1 MSVQLLRRAEGSL
14 TYRNPGPSHP
24 SSAYP
29 CWVARAPARF
39 AQYPCPPESQL
50 ADGSSSQAA
59 SPAAARDGRLGRPRR
74 SQRRERKERSRRS
87 PRAQAKRPF
96 KSNNACL
103 KTIEFVPSKR
113 FFPYCSGGSALT
125 TDSSREESAEGVER
139 KAAPGVRQGRV
150 RASTDR
156 FAESRGTGRVPPS
169 CHATRTPSNRIPGE
183 PGRQQKRPR
192 A

>member
-29 CWVARAPARF
+29 CWVTWAPARF

-59 SPAAARDGRLGRPRR
+59 SPAAARDGRLGRSRRNRR
-74 SQRRERKERSRRS
+74 SRRRERKERSRRS
-87 PRAQAKRPF
+87 QRAQAKRPS

-103 KTIEFVPSKR
+103 KTIDFVSSKR
-113 FFPYCSGGSALT
+113 FFPHCSGGSALT

-169 CHATRTPSNRIPGE
+169 CHA
-183 PGRQQKRPR
+183 